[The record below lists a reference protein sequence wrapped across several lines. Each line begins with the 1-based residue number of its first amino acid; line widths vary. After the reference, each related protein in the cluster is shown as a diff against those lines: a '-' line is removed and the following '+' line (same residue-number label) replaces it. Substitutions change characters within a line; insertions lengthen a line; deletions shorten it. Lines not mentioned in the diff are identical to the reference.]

1 MAIIGGSVVN
11 LIIEMIGI
19 MVSLFSIL
27 LLGFGFSHDRTTVRY
42 FFICFSSLLLYNL
55 SILLLELM
63 NGYQG
68 SKWRIGMMIAGFLSF
83 FISVLTVYFVSN
95 YLLTLLHPP
104 AKITRWIRLLMTAA
118 LVLATIV
125 LLYGQY
131 AGKIALVDEN
141 HRYYEGEWQN
151 LGFIIVALYMFLDF
165 LLLVFYR
172 NQISF
177 KQRLA
182 FGTYLGLPLLTI
194 FLRPLLPGAY
204 LVAFSSSCSM
214 LVMLIMIL
222 IEQAR
227 EYRIQEQKNEQMK
240 VDLMLSQI
248 QPHFLF
254 NALYVI
260 QEICRIDPET
270 AYLAVG
276 EFSQYLRHN
285 MDSININV
293 PIPFSK
299 ELEHTKHYVKLQQLR
314 FGSALD
320 VRYELACT
328 HFQLPTLTLQPIVE
342 NAIRYGVRQRKG
354 GRGTVIVSTAEKSD
368 AYEICVTDNGPGFNP
383 DEVPKD
389 GLAHVGLKNV
399 RERLRRVS
407 NGDLVIESQI
417 GEGTKVTIRVPKEE
431 RNLLTVIESA
441 KSGSK

>member
-1 MAIIGGSVVN
+1 MAIIGGSIVN
-11 LIIEMIGI
+11 LIIEVIGI

-27 LLGFGFSHDRTTVRY
+27 LLGFGFSHDRTTIRY
-42 FFICFSSLLLYNL
+42 FFVCFSSLLLYNM

-63 NGYQG
+63 NGFQG
-68 SKWRIGMMIAGFLSF
+68 NEWRIGMMIAGFLSF
-83 FISVLTVYFVSN
+83 FISVLTVYAVSN
-95 YLLTLLHPP
+95 YLLTILHLP
-104 AKITRWIRLLMTAA
+104 AAYDRRIRLFLTAA
-118 LVLATIV
+118 LVLAAIV

-141 HRYYEGEWQN
+141 YRYYEGEWQN
-151 LGFIIVALYMFLDF
+151 LGFIIVAFYMFLDF
-165 LLLVFYR
+165 LLLVRYR
-172 NQISF
+172 DQITRG
-177 KQRLA
+177 QRLA

-194 FLRPLLPGAY
+194 LLRPLLPGVY
-204 LVAFSSSCSM
+204 IVAFSSSCSM
-214 LVMLIMIL
+214 LIMLVITL

-227 EYRIQEQKNEQMK
+227 EYRIQEKRNEQMK

-270 AYLAVG
+270 AYQAVG

-299 ELEHTKHYVKLQQLR
+299 ELEHTKHYVRLQQLR

-320 VRYELACT
+320 VRYELTCT

-342 NAIRYGVRQRKG
+342 NAIRYGIRQKKD

-368 AYEICVTDNGPGFNP
+368 AYEICVADNGPGFDPN
-383 DEVPKD
+383 EVPKD
-389 GLAHVGLKNV
+389 GLAHVGLRNV

-407 NGDLVIESQI
+407 GGSLEIDTRI
-417 GEGTKVTIRVPKEE
+417 GEGTKVTIRLPKE
-431 RNLLTVIESA
+431 
-441 KSGSK
+441 

>member
-1 MAIIGGSVVN
+1 MLLQWYKEVFMAISGGSIVN
-11 LIIEMIGI
+11 LVIEMVGI

-42 FFICFSSLLLYNL
+42 FFVCFSSLLLYNL

-68 SKWRIGMMIAGFLSF
+68 NEWRISMMIAGFLSF
-83 FISVLTVYFVSN
+83 FISVLTVYAVSN
-95 YLLTLLHPP
+95 YLLTVLHLP
-104 AKITRWIRLLMTAA
+104 AKLDRWIRLFLNAA
-118 LVLATIV
+118 LVVATIV

-141 HRYYEGEWQN
+141 YRYYEGEWKN
-151 LGFIIVALYMFLDF
+151 LGFIIVVFFMFIDY
-165 LLLVFYR
+165 LLLVWYR
-172 NQISF
+172 HQITRG
-177 KQRLA
+177 QRLA

-194 FLRPLLPGAY
+194 FLRPLLPGVY
-204 LVAFSSSCSM
+204 VVALSSSCSM
-214 LVMLIMIL
+214 LIMLIVTL
-222 IEQAR
+222 IEQTR

-260 QEICRIDPET
+260 QEICQIDPET

-299 ELEHTKHYVKLQQLR
+299 ELEHTKHYVQLQQLR

-320 VRYELACT
+320 VRYELNCT
-328 HFQLPTLTLQPIVE
+328 DFRLPTLTLQPIVE
-342 NAIRYGVRQRKG
+342 NAIRYGIRQKKD
-354 GRGTVIVSTAEKSD
+354 GRGTVIVSTDEKSN
-368 AYEICVTDNGPGFNP
+368 AYVICVTVNGPGFVP
-383 DEVPKD
+383 GKVPKD
-389 GLAHVGLKNV
+389 GFSHVGLKNV

-407 NGDLVIESQI
+407 GGSLAIETQI
-417 GEGTKVTIRVPKEE
+417 GEGTKVTISLPKE
-431 RNLLTVIESA
+431 
-441 KSGSK
+441 

>member
-1 MAIIGGSVVN
+1 MAIIGGSIVN
-11 LIIEMIGI
+11 LIIEVIGI

-27 LLGFGFSHDRTTVRY
+27 LLGFGFSHDRTTIRY
-42 FFICFSSLLLYNL
+42 FFVCFSSLLLYNM

-63 NGYQG
+63 NGFQG
-68 SKWRIGMMIAGFLSF
+68 NEWRIGMMIAGFLSF
-83 FISVLTVYFVSN
+83 FISVLTVYAVSN
-95 YLLTLLHPP
+95 YLLTILHLP
-104 AKITRWIRLLMTAA
+104 AAYDRRIRLFLTAA
-118 LVLATIV
+118 LVLAAIV

-141 HRYYEGEWQN
+141 YRYYEGEWQN
-151 LGFIIVALYMFLDF
+151 LGFIIVAFYMFLDF
-165 LLLVFYR
+165 LLLIRYR
-172 NQISF
+172 DQITRG
-177 KQRLA
+177 QRLA

-194 FLRPLLPGAY
+194 LLRPLLPGVY
-204 LVAFSSSCSM
+204 IVAFSSSCSM
-214 LVMLIMIL
+214 LIMLVITL

-227 EYRIQEQKNEQMK
+227 EYRIQEKRNEQMK

-270 AYLAVG
+270 AYQAVG

-299 ELEHTKHYVKLQQLR
+299 ELEHTKHYVRLQQLR

-320 VRYELACT
+320 VRYELTCT

-342 NAIRYGVRQRKG
+342 NAIRYGIRQKKD

-368 AYEICVTDNGPGFNP
+368 AYEICVADNGPGFDPNEVHM
-383 DEVPKD
+383 DE
-389 GLAHVGLKNV
+389 LAHVGLRNV

-407 NGDLVIESQI
+407 GGSLEIDTRI
-417 GEGTKVTIRVPKEE
+417 GEGTKVTIRLPKE
-431 RNLLTVIESA
+431 
-441 KSGSK
+441 

>member
-1 MAIIGGSVVN
+1 MAIMGGSVVN
-11 LIIEMIGI
+11 LMIEMIGI

-27 LLGFGFSHDRTTVRY
+27 LLGFGFTHDRTTVRY
-42 FFICFSSLLLYNL
+42 FFVCFSSLLLYNL

-68 SKWRIGMMIAGFLSF
+68 RGWRIGMIIAGFLSF
-83 FISVLTVYFVSN
+83 YISVLTVHAVSN
-95 YLLTLLHPP
+95 YLLTILHLP
-104 AKITRWIRLLMTAA
+104 AKSDRRIRLLLATS

-125 LLYGQY
+125 LVYGQY

-141 HRYYEGEWQN
+141 YRYYEGEWKN
-151 LGFIIVALYMFLDF
+151 IGFIIVAIYMFFDF
-165 LLLVFYR
+165 LLLVRYQY
-172 NQISF
+172 QIT
-177 KQRLA
+177 KGQRLA

-194 FLRPLLPGAY
+194 LLRPLLPGVY
-204 LVAFSSSCSM
+204 LVAFASSCSM
-214 LVMLIMIL
+214 LIMMTTIL

-285 MDSININV
+285 MDSININI

-299 ELEHTKHYVKLQQLR
+299 ELEHTEHYVRLQQLR

-320 VRYELACT
+320 VRYELTCKD
-328 HFQLPTLTLQPIVE
+328 FLLPTLTLQPIVE
-342 NAIRYGVRQRKG
+342 NAIRYGVRQKKN
-354 GRGTVIVSTAEKSD
+354 GRGTVIVSTTEKSD
-368 AYEICVTDNGPGFNP
+368 AYEICVEDNGPGF
-383 DEVPKD
+383 VPNDIPQD

-407 NGDLVIESQI
+407 GGSLLIETRI
-417 GEGTKVTIRVPKEE
+417 GEGTKVTISLPK
-431 RNLLTVIESA
+431 
-441 KSGSK
+441 KS

>member
-1 MAIIGGSVVN
+1 MAIIGGSIVN
-11 LIIEMIGI
+11 LIIEVIGV

-27 LLGFGFSHDRTTVRY
+27 LLGFGFSHDRTTIRY
-42 FFICFSSLLLYNL
+42 FFVFFSSLLLYNM

-63 NGYQG
+63 NGFQG
-68 SKWRIGMMIAGFLSF
+68 NEWRIGMMIAGFLSF
-83 FISVLTVYFVSN
+83 FISVLTVYAVSN
-95 YLLTLLHPP
+95 YLLTILHLP
-104 AKITRWIRLLMTAA
+104 AAYDRRIRLFLTAA
-118 LVLATIV
+118 LVLAAIV

-141 HRYYEGEWQN
+141 YRYYEGEWQN
-151 LGFIIVALYMFLDF
+151 LGFIIVAFYMFLDF
-165 LLLVFYR
+165 LLLIRYR
-172 NQISF
+172 DQITRG
-177 KQRLA
+177 QRLA

-194 FLRPLLPGAY
+194 LLRPLLPGVY
-204 LVAFSSSCSM
+204 IVAFSSSCSM
-214 LVMLIMIL
+214 LIMLVITL

-227 EYRIQEQKNEQMK
+227 EYRIQEKRNEQMK

-270 AYLAVG
+270 AYQAVG

-299 ELEHTKHYVKLQQLR
+299 ELEHTKHYVRLQQLR

-320 VRYELACT
+320 VRYELTCT

-342 NAIRYGVRQRKG
+342 NAIRYGIRQKKD

-368 AYEICVTDNGPGFNP
+368 AYEICVADNGPGFDPN
-383 DEVPKD
+383 EVPKD
-389 GLAHVGLKNV
+389 ELAHVGLRNV

-407 NGDLVIESQI
+407 GGSLEIDTRI
-417 GEGTKVTIRVPKEE
+417 GEGTKVTIRLPKE
-431 RNLLTVIESA
+431 
-441 KSGSK
+441 

>member
-83 FISVLTVYFVSN
+83 LISVLTVYFVSN

-141 HRYYEGEWQN
+141 YRYYEGEWKN
-151 LGFIIVALYMFLDF
+151 LGFIIVAFYMSLDF
-165 LLLVFYR
+165 LLLVRYR
-172 NQISF
+172 DQMVLE
-177 KQRLA
+177 QRLA
-182 FGTYLGLPLLTI
+182 FSTYIGLPLLSI
-194 FLRPLLPGAY
+194 FLRPILPGVY
-204 LVAFSSSCSM
+204 IVALSSSCSM
-214 LVMLIMIL
+214 LVMLVVTL
-222 IEQAR
+222 IEQSR
-227 EYRIQEQKNEQMK
+227 EYRIQEQRNEQMK

-260 QEICRIDPET
+260 QEICRIDPDT

-293 PIPFSK
+293 PIPFAK
-299 ELEHTKHYVKLQQLR
+299 ELEHTQHYVRLQQLR

-320 VRYELACT
+320 VRYELNCT
-328 HFQLPTLTLQPIVE
+328 QFQLPTLTLQPIVE
-342 NAIRYGVRQRKG
+342 NAIRYVIRQKKD

-368 AYEICVTDNGPGFNP
+368 TYEICVTDNGPGFVP

-399 RERLRRVS
+399 RERLLRVCGGS
-407 NGDLVIESQI
+407 LAIETHI
-417 GEGTKVTIRVPKEE
+417 GEGTKVTISLPK
-431 RNLLTVIESA
+431 A
-441 KSGSK
+441 